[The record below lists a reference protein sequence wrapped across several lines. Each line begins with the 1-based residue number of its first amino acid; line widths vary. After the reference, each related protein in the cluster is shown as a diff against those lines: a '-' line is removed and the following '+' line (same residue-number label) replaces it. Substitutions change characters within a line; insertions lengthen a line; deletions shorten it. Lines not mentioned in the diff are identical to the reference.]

1 MKVLWLLNFV
11 PPFLAKDLELAA
23 GASGSWVTGLLNSLQ
38 NRPDCPELIL
48 AFFYNGEGKLWN
60 HRGLRC
66 AALPRQ
72 KGQLALKQL
81 LNTEQPDLC
90 QLFGTEGDHARWL
103 FEVCPVEKILVYI
116 QGLASPCGIHMA
128 DGLPDRFLR
137 SQPLKEFLALKTGG
151 RTVRQQKELLLEQG
165 GREQQLLG
173 HSKQLLGRT
182 DWDKAYCA
190 RFAPEAQYHHLDEIM
205 RPEFYAGGWNR
216 SSAQPHRIFVSQGN
230 LPLKGLHRVIE
241 ALPALCE
248 RWPDTEVYVAGW
260 PPPDHG
266 ALLRPF
272 MRWLVEYPGYLD
284 KLSRKLGVWEH
295 IHYTGVLNAAQ
306 MQEQFL
312 LAETFVLS
320 SSVENSPNSLGEAM
334 LTGIPCVSAAVGGV
348 PSLLSNKEG
357 VLFDPEIPGALA
369 DAVAS
374 LWCDPAKADQLA
386 AAGQKR
392 ARVTHDPDRIAKTQL
407 LIYQQLSGNEPLE

>member
-11 PPFLAKDLELAA
+11 PAFAAKDLGLAA

-38 NRPDCPELIL
+38 NRPDRPELIL
-48 AFFYNGEGKLWN
+48 AFFYEGEGKLFD
-60 HRGLRC
+60 HKGLCC

-72 KGQLALKQL
+72 KGQIALQNL
-81 LNTEQPDLC
+81 LNSEKPDFC

-103 FEVCPVEKILVYI
+103 FEVCPTEKILVYI

-128 DGLPDRFLR
+128 DGLPDRFLCR
-137 SQPLKEFLALKTGG
+137 QPLKEFLALKTGG
-151 RTVRQQKELLLEQG
+151 LTVRQQKELLLEQG
-165 GREQQLLG
+165 SREQQLLG
-173 HSKQLLGRT
+173 HARHLLGRT
-182 DWDKAYCA
+182 EWDKSYCV
-190 RFAPEAQYHHLDEIM
+190 RFAPRAQYHHLDEIM
-205 RPEFYAGGWNR
+205 RPEFYEGGWNR
-216 SSAQPHRIFVSQGN
+216 QNAQPHRIFVSQGN

-248 RWPDTEVYVAGW
+248 RWPDTQVYVAGW

-272 MRWLVEYPGYLD
+272 MRWLVEYPGYLEH
-284 KLSRKLGVWEH
+284 LSHKLGVADR

-306 MQEQFL
+306 MRQQLL
-312 LAETFVLS
+312 LAETFLLS

-334 LTGIPCVSAAVGGV
+334 LTGTPCVSAAVGGI
-348 PSLLSNKEG
+348 PSLFSSEEG
-357 VLFDPEIPGALA
+357 ALFDPDIPGALA

-374 LWCDPAKADQLA
+374 LWRDPDRADKLA
-386 AAGQKR
+386 QAGQQR
-392 ARVTHDPDRIAKTQL
+392 ARVTHDPARIAESL
-407 LIYQQLSGNEPLE
+407 ILIYQQLKEH